1 MIGTSTVYAAAKP
14 NIVFILVDDLG
25 YSDLHFSG
33 FKKVVTPA
41 IDQLSK
47 ESMYFNNAYAAA
59 PVSSPTRASILT
71 GKSPAELKLTC
82 HIPGMG
88 MTKYLH
94 KMNAS
99 HKEPEAFFTDHI
111 SPNEQTLGTLTKQ
124 AGYNT
129 AFLGKWHLGGSGSI
143 YTSNGI
149 VNSLWDPEHYGF
161 DLNLGG
167 CAYGQPKSYFSP
179 YKNGTLPDGK
189 EREFLTDRLGNEAIN
204 YIKKNNPA
212 ETGKPFFLYLSYY
225 AVHRPYQVPI
235 DAVKNNKGN
244 KYFALIQK
252 MDESIGRVLNALRVN
267 DLIDNT
273 IVVFYSDNG
282 GVYPNP
288 PLSGTKG
295 SLLEGGIRV
304 PLLVRWPNKIKAN
317 TTCNIPVTSIDFFPT
332 IRELIDSKSAN
343 PKLSG
348 RSIVPLLLGHQD
360 EWSTRPLFWHFP
372 HNRDDATFSMGSAI
386 REGDWKLIY
395 TYDNKK
401 VHLFNLKDDIKESVD
416 QSKKYPSKVS
426 QMLSELQQWQKSV
439 HAEFPAK

>member
-1 MIGTSTVYAAAKP
+1 MIGTSAAYAASKP

-25 YSDLHFSG
+25 YSDLNFIG
-33 FKKVVTPA
+33 YKDVVTPA
-41 IDQLSK
+41 IDGFAK
-47 ESMYFNNAYAAA
+47 ESMYFDNAYAAA

-88 MTKYLH
+88 MTKYLN

-99 HKEPEAFFTDHI
+99 HKKHEAFFTDHL
-111 SPNEQTLGTLTKQ
+111 SPKEHTLGSLTKH

-149 VNSLWDPEHYGF
+149 VNSLWDPENYGF
-161 DLNLGG
+161 DINLGG
-167 CAYGQPKSYFSP
+167 CAYGQPASYFSP

-189 EREFLTDRLGNEAIN
+189 DKEFLTDRLGNEAIN
-204 YIKKNNPA
+204 FIKKNNPTK
-212 ETGKPFFLYLSYY
+212 TGKPFFLYLSYY
-225 AVHRPYQVPI
+225 AVHRPYQVPV

-252 MDESIGRVLNALRVN
+252 MDESIGKVLDALKVN
-267 DLIDNT
+267 HLTENT
-273 IVVFYSDNG
+273 IVIFYSDNG
-282 GVYPNP
+282 GVYENP

-304 PLLVRWPNKIKAN
+304 PLLVRWPNNIEAN
-317 TTCNIPVTSIDFFPT
+317 TTCNIPVTSEDFYPT
-332 IRELIDSKSAN
+332 ISDLIGSEVEPSTL
-343 PKLSG
+343 PG
-348 RSIVPLLLGHQD
+348 RSIMPLLLGHQK
-360 EWSTRPLFWHFP
+360 EWSTRPIYWHFP

-395 TYDNKK
+395 TYDNKE
-401 VHLFNLKDDIKESVD
+401 VNLFNLKDDIKESTD
-416 QSKKYPSKVS
+416 LSDKFPLKAS
-426 QMLSELQQWQKSV
+426 QLLTELQQWKESV
-439 HAEFPAK
+439 HAELPVK